1 MNFNVLQLG
10 EVLYEERVYPPGK
23 WACVRKADM
32 LYEQSISNAFMKLMR
47 FICKEN
53 STGEHTHTHQ
63 HLQLSFSEGY
73 SQKVQKIKINKV
85 LTLEGPHE
93 TILGW

>member
-1 MNFNVLQLG
+1 MDVFVQLG

-23 WACVRKADM
+23 WACVSKADM

-53 STGEHTHTHQ
+53 STGK
-63 HLQLSFSEGY
+63 L
-73 SQKVQKIKINKV
+73 
-85 LTLEGPHE
+85 LTTNLFQVSALRPLPF
-93 TILGW
+93 IVCYNLVFCFFFV